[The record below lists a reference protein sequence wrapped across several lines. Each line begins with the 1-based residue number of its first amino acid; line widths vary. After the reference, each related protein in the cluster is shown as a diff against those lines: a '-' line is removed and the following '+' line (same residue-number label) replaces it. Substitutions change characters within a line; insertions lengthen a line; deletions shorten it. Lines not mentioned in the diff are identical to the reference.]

1 MLKQYEIYINARW
14 ELDVRP
20 GDGRIDTGAVASLGW
35 LRSESDARA
44 LLQHKLDSG
53 AFEGHNE
60 WSFCDS
66 DDDDFTPQ
74 GYALQ
79 TNNRE
84 GSARMYRLIKVGQ
97 TREEMLEEAALI
109 DNAEAEFYL
118 AQACGGYSDDE
129 DRASYPTED
138 GGV

>member
-1 MLKQYEIYINARW
+1 MLKQFEIFINARW
-14 ELDVRP
+14 ELDVRH

-44 LLQHKLDSG
+44 LLQTKLDAG

-60 WSFCDS
+60 WVFTDD

-79 TNNRE
+79 TNNRD
-84 GSARMYRLIKVGQ
+84 GAARMYRLIKVGQ
-97 TREEMLEEAALI
+97 TREEMLEEQALI
-109 DNAEAEFYL
+109 DNAEAEYFL
-118 AQACGGYSDDE
+118 SIVCGGYADDE
-129 DRASYPTED
+129 DRASYPAED
-138 GGV
+138 SGV